1 MRKTLHILTQVDE
14 PLARRVIS
22 AQQARPDCEVET
34 VDLGRGN
41 PDYRGLLDKVFA
53 ADSVAV
59 W

>member
-1 MRKTLHILTQVDE
+1 MRKTLHILTQGDE
-14 PLARRVIS
+14 PLARQVIS

-34 VDLGRGN
+34 VDLAGGK
-41 PDYRGLLDKVFA
+41 PDYRGLLDQIFA